1 MKRST
6 SWEKVSDWYDDIVGK
21 EGHYYHREVIFPKL
35 LPLLKKSKRVLDCAC
50 GQGILQKQLPKGV
63 DYVGVDLSKD
73 LIAKAKKGSDAP
85 FHVHDITKPFDVGK
99 VFDTVTIVL
108 ALQNLENPKGFF
120 ENAKRHLVQ
129 GGKLIIVMNHPCFRI
144 PRQSSWEINEA
155 QKLQM
160 RCVNRYMS
168 QMEIPIQSNPSKGK
182 KSEMLPTFH
191 KPLSEITKLLSDAKF
206 VITEIDEWCS
216 NKTSTGKNAKM
227 ENRAREEFPLFMT
240 LVARK

>member
-1 MKRST
+1 MS
-6 SWEKVSDWYDDIVGK
+6 
-21 EGHYYHREVIFPKL
+21 
-35 LPLLKKSKRVLDCAC
+35 
-50 GQGILQKQLPKGV
+50 
-63 DYVGVDLSKD
+63 GVDLSKG

-144 PRQSSWEINEA
+144 PRQSSWEINET

-160 RCVNRYMS
+160 RCVNRYMTP
-168 QMEIPIQSNPSKGK
+168 MEIPIQSNPSKGK
-182 KSEMLPTFH
+182 KSEMLPTF
-191 KPLSEITKLLSDAKF
+191 SQTTF
-206 VITEIDEWCS
+206 
-216 NKTSTGKNAKM
+216 
-227 ENRAREEFPLFMT
+227 
-240 LVARK
+240 